1 MTPSA
6 NTVFALTLFAAI
18 TALAMWLAR
27 RHQRTMYR
35 RNMARNVVNTLASPP
50 QETAE
55 NQQDGEAEGPAN
67 ARIAS

>member
-35 RNMARNVVNTLASPP
+35 RNMARSVVNTLGPP
-50 QETAE
+50 PPDGSEGQQEDEET
-55 NQQDGEAEGPAN
+55 GPVN

>member
-1 MTPSA
+1 MTAGA

-35 RNMARNVVNTLASPP
+35 RHMARNVVNTLASPSP
-50 QETAE
+50 ETAE
-55 NQQDGEAEGPAN
+55 TQADGEAEDPVN
-67 ARIAS
+67 ARIA